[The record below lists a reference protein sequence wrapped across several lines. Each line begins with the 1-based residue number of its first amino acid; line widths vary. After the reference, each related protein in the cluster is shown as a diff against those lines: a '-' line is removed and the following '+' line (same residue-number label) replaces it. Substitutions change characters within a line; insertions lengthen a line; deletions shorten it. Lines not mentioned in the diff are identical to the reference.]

1 MTDSYIKPLLF
12 FVLFT
17 SFFCC
22 KQQEPPAEVAPA
34 PAATNYP
41 EIDNISSKIDATPE
55 NHGLYAARAE
65 KFYEIEAYDQ
75 ALEDVQRALKKDSTN
90 ARYLHLLSDIYLDY
104 ARSQKALKAMELAAR
119 YHPKRIPTLL
129 KLGELQLILKQ
140 HGKSFETLDR
150 IMKIDPLNA
159 EGFYLAGRV
168 FRDRGEIDKAIASM
182 QKAVDNEP
190 DILDAWLELGD
201 MYAEKE
207 NPKAVRY
214 YDAAIRVDTNYNFAR
229 FRKAFYLHQ
238 IGELDEAIAQ
248 YRQVTIKDY
257 NFVDA
262 YYNSGLAYFEKGTL
276 KEAYEQ
282 FNIAC
287 QVDPDF
293 LMAFF
298 YRGTVAEQMG
308 DQKKAIA
315 DFTTTVSLD
324 PGFTRGHEALKR
336 VKKETALS
344 ENASQNSSEK

>member
-1 MTDSYIKPLLF
+1 MTNSYIKPLLF
-12 FVLFT
+12 LVLLT

-22 KQQEPPAEVAPA
+22 KEQEPPAKVENVPEV
-34 PAATNYP
+34 TNYP
-41 EIDNISSKIDATPE
+41 EIDNISAKIAAAPE
-55 NHGLYAARAE
+55 NYDLYAIRAE

-75 ALEDVQRALKKDSTN
+75 ALEDIKKALQKDSTN

-104 ARSQKALKAMELAAR
+104 ARSQKALKTMELAAK
-119 YHPKRIPTLL
+119 YHPERIPTLL

-140 HGKSFETLDR
+140 HNKSFETLDR

-168 FRDRGEIDKAIASM
+168 FRDRGEVDKAIASM

-207 NPKAVRY
+207 NPNAIRY

-248 YRQVTIKDY
+248 YREVTIRDY

-262 YYNSGLAYFEKGTL
+262 YYNAGLAYFEQRTL
-276 KEAYEQ
+276 KESYGQ

-308 DQKKAIA
+308 DKKKAIA
-315 DFTTTVSLD
+315 DFMTTVSLD
-324 PGFTRGHEALKR
+324 PGFARGHEALKR
-336 VKKETALS
+336 VKKAMAL
-344 ENASQNSSEK
+344 ENRPQNSGGK